1 MGREEKPIFTSR
13 HPYHGLVRF
22 YHSGVDS
29 NRFIRS
35 CLCAS
40 EIWRIV
46 LQWLVVR
53 RSVEVDYSDFNYG
66 AGLQV
71 ARTEIV
77 FSVWNVE
84 VQEPLPMRLG
94 LIPSLAMAPKIGS
107 RIINARAK
115 TVAEKPAFR
124 NGLRRR
130 RCMILAD
137 GYYEWQKTPVGK
149 RPFQIVL
156 R

>member
-1 MGREEKPIFTSR
+1 MCFCNLE
-13 HPYHGLVRF
+13 
-22 YHSGVDS
+22 
-29 NRFIRS
+29 NR
-35 CLCAS
+35 
-40 EIWRIV
+40 V
-46 LQWLVVR
+46 QWLVVR
-53 RSVEVDYSDFNYG
+53 RSLEVDYSDFNYG

-84 VQEPLPMRLG
+84 IREPLPIHLG
-94 LIPSLAMAPKIGS
+94 LISSLAMAPKIGS

-156 R
+156 S